1 MLREGDIKGSFNL
14 KPRQKPY
21 GNAVRCSGCQG
32 TMGDVKEGP
41 WHPEANGIIGKNR
54 IDFFSR
60 TKQVQQLIFFP
71 YAQNGR
77 ILKYHINL

>member
-54 IDFFSR
+54 IDFFQEQS
-60 TKQVQQLIFFP
+60 KS
-71 YAQNGR
+71 N
-77 ILKYHINL
+77 N